1 MYQVIVSVSN
11 KSSKITQL
19 EVVGI
24 GLEPMSVS
32 LQSLQNYRPHHPA
45 FQVMAANGEKMF
57 IRTNS
62 LVF

>member
-1 MYQVIVSVSN
+1 MQQVIVSN

-32 LQSLQNYRPHHPA
+32 LQSPHDYRPHQPV
-45 FQVMAANGEKMF
+45 FQVMGTNGEKMF
-57 IRTNS
+57 IRINS